1 MTKKAK
7 HPPTVIAIDGTA
19 ASGKGTLAQ
28 KIADHL
34 DFAYLDTGL
43 LYRATA
49 FTVLKNSSLNGNI
62 RENVA
67 VKAAR
72 TFLPET
78 LHNPELREELIA
90 QFSSRL
96 GAMKRVREALIKRQ
110 RDFAKNPPNNSAGA
124 VLDGRDIGT
133 IICPNADFKI
143 FIDADIE
150 VRTNRR
156 VKELLGR
163 GVNAIHARILQELK
177 ERDALDKSR
186 NIAPLVPAKDAFIID
201 TSAIDANS
209 VFVIAMEFINSKS
222 NL

>member
-1 MTKKAK
+1 MTQKAN
-7 HPPTVIAIDGTA
+7 HTPTVIAIDGTA

-62 RENVA
+62 SENVA

>member
-1 MTKKAK
+1 MTKKAN
-7 HPPTVIAIDGTA
+7 HTPTVIAIDGTA

-28 KIADHL
+28 KISDHL

-186 NIAPLVPAKDAFIID
+186 SIAPLVPAKDAFIID